1 MMDCTVRVFRFGLV
15 LGALLAACV
24 AYGKSIVPTSVEPI
38 DYAVVKL
45 RSAGIS
51 EGLISTV
58 KQFHVPEERDWIV
71 EMNVLGFL
79 GKADYSAHLSHDAIR
94 KCREFISAHHRQLVR
109 VEKRSG
115 VPKEVIA
122 ALLWVETK
130 HGRHIGSHKVGHVYF
145 SLLQADHPEVLKSTM
160 IRLLNRAPA
169 QAAETRQKVID
180 RSIAKSNWALIELRS
195 LDAIQKSGRGSARD
209 LVGSYA
215 GAFGIPQFIPS
226 SYLQW
231 ARPGLKARHADLFKM
246 DDAIQSVAFYLKANG
261 WKRKDQASH
270 RSALLHYNRAQGYV
284 DVILRIAQCVKAQG
298 EKCSPSA

>member
-1 MMDCTVRVFRFGLV
+1 MDRTLCFSKFWFIFA
-15 LGALLAACV
+15 ALLPASIAN
-24 AYGKSIVPTSVEPI
+24 GKSIVPTSVEPI
-38 DYAVVKL
+38 DYAVMRL

-51 EGLISTV
+51 DDLISIV
-58 KQFHVPEERDWIV
+58 KQSHVPEERDRIV

-94 KCREFISAHHRQLVR
+94 RCREFIAAHHRQLVR

-130 HGRHIGSHKVGHVYF
+130 HGRQTGNHKVGHVYF

-160 IRLLNRAPA
+160 IKLLDRAPA
-169 QAAETRQKVID
+169 QADDSRQKVID

-246 DDAIQSVAFYLKANG
+246 DDAIQSVAFYLKSNG

-284 DVILRIAQCVKAQG
+284 DVILKIAQCVKAQG
-298 EKCSPSA
+298 ERCSLSG